1 MKTKISDLKTN
12 DIVAL
17 KNGYIDIFTNRQ
29 RGCGAIILEKHHH
42 VHDYQIDW
50 QKTNEL
56 NNNKMKELKIEAK
69 EKAKEIFEKF
79 YYANQPYT
87 FEIKV
92 AKELAKIHINGLIEY
107 AKTFGDVT
115 DLDIKEF
122 NEVLKEIDNI

>member
-1 MKTKISDLKTN
+1 
-12 DIVAL
+12 
-17 KNGYIDIFTNRQ
+17 
-29 RGCGAIILEKHHH
+29 
-42 VHDYQIDW
+42 
-50 QKTNEL
+50 
-56 NNNKMKELKIEAK
+56 MKELKIEAK